1 MTVLQTQQT
10 TYEHQDEWA
19 SRFFQALLDQRLTAD
34 EFERAVRGCWES
46 GAFILRAPQTAAWL
60 LELAISADGTD
71 AGYAH
76 DAPNLGFRSQWLIGV
91 HGQPGAI
98 HIQAPR
104 EHSPLAEFPDL
115 NRPPHRHDSGR
126 IAVVTRGRA
135 VFHAVRE
142 LPGGR
147 TVVLDCPV
155 ETGDVILWPAWTPH
169 TFNAKQGFWLVSA
182 MASYV
187 SPDEDGFVFPLE
199 EALDGVP
206 RSAYPPRTR

>member
-1 MTVLQTQQT
+1 M
-10 TYEHQDEWA
+10 
-19 SRFFQALLDQRLTAD
+19 
-34 EFERAVRGCWES
+34 C
-46 GAFILRAPQTAAWL
+46 
-60 LELAISADGTD
+60 ELATRQNRTD

-91 HGQPGAI
+91 PGQPGAI
-98 HIQAPR
+98 HILAPQ
-104 EHSPLAEFPDL
+104 EQSPRAEFPDL

-126 IAVVTRGRA
+126 IAVVTRGAA
-135 VFHAVRE
+135 VFHAVRT
-142 LPGGR
+142 LPGGG

-155 ETGDVILWPAWTPH
+155 EAGDVILWPAWTPH

-206 RSAYPPRTR
+206 RNPYPARGR

>member
-1 MTVLQTQQT
+1 MTVLQTQQKSR
-10 TYEHQDEWA
+10 EHHDQWA
-19 SRFFQALLDQRLTAD
+19 SQFFQALLDQRLSVA
-34 EFERAVRGCWES
+34 EFEQAVQGCWDS
-46 GAFILRAPQTAAWL
+46 GDFILRAPRTADWL
-60 LELAISADGTD
+60 RELATSGDRKD

-98 HIQAPR
+98 HILAP
-104 EHSPLAEFPDL
+104 EEQSPRAEFPDL

-126 IAVVTRGRA
+126 IAIVTRGKA
-135 VFHAVRE
+135 VFHAVRT
-142 LPGGR
+142 LPGGE

-199 EALDGVP
+199 ETLDGVP
-206 RSAYPPRTR
+206 RSPYSSKAR